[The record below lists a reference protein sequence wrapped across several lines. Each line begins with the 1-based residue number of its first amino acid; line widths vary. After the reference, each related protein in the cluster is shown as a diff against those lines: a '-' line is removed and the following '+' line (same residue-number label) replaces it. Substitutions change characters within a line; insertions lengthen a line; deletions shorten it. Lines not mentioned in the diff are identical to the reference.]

1 MYHHYK
7 PLRNF
12 ISKLDRNAALL
23 QICRFFQNIKYGES
37 IPLQFSRIHP
47 KGKCSIK
54 GVVFPWELD
63 ILAREVILNAGVG
76 GTKNLFELKDFASAV
91 GKVRKLQDQQVDGRL
106 EKMIFQEM
114 HRIIQ
119 QQFPWQQS
127 TVELRLARY
136 FRIYRAPEVEALLE
150 KETGLT
156 IKKFYLLGMAVA
168 GAFISKNSY
177 DLNSDFTQIGISD
190 QQRDSFFNLIVMDF
204 EPLRARTKSVQE
216 YNENWS
222 YTINPL
228 QSTPLVRVFPEAPNI
243 VICPVPHFI
252 LSRVSEG
259 LFFDLGRIEGFEN
272 PYGAAVES
280 YVGEIS
286 EELITSNSISIKAGE
301 EYLVKKNKKD
311 GVDWY
316 VFDDEAAILVECKS
330 KRLGLQARYQ
340 LEEGAL
346 HNEVNYLAKFVV
358 QNYKNLSD
366 VVAGHTPWKQEGR
379 KLFPVVLTLSNW
391 YLFGPSIFQKLED
404 AILSLLDKAGLDR
417 KMTEEYPYTIMSIE
431 EYEIAVQVISQV
443 GLHEFFDERA
453 KSEHKGWM
461 VSPFMDAKY
470 PEFVANA
477 RFDYLRSELNFIVDD
492 LDDNA

>member
-12 ISKLDRNAALL
+12 VAKLDRTAALL
-23 QICRFFQNIKYGES
+23 QICRFYQNIQYGES

-47 KGKCSIK
+47 NGKCSIK

-63 ILAREVILNAGVG
+63 ILAREVILNSGVG
-76 GTKNLFELKDFASAV
+76 ATKNLFEPRDFVSAIE
-91 GKVRKLQDQQVDGRL
+91 KIRKLQDQQVHGRL

-119 QQFPWQQS
+119 QQFPWQAH

-156 IKKFYLLGMAVA
+156 IKKFYLLGMATA

-177 DLNSDFTQIGISD
+177 DLNTDFTQLGITD
-190 QQRDSFFNLIVMDF
+190 QQRDSFFSLIAMDF
-204 EPLRARTKSVQE
+204 QQLRERTKSVQE

-272 PYGAAVES
+272 PYGAAVER

-286 EELITSNSISIKAGE
+286 AELITTESLSIRAGE
-301 EYLVKKNKKD
+301 EYFVKKNKKA

-316 VFDDEAAILVECKS
+316 VYDESAAMLIECKS
-330 KRLGLQARYQ
+330 KRLGLPARYQ
-340 LEEGAL
+340 LEDGAL
-346 HNEVNYLAKFVV
+346 EKEVNHLAKFVV
-358 QNYKNLSD
+358 QNYKNLAD
-366 VVAGHTPWKQEGR
+366 VVSEYTSWKPENR
-379 KLFPVVLTLSNW
+379 RLYPVVLTLSNW

-404 AILSLLDKAGLDR
+404 AIFNLLDKAGLESG
-417 KMTEEYPYTIMSIE
+417 MVEQYPYTIMSIE
-431 EYEIAVQVISQV
+431 EYEIAIQVISQV
-443 GLHEFFDERA
+443 GLAEFFEERA

-461 VSPFMDAKY
+461 VSPFMDSKY
-470 PEFVANA
+470 PDVVAKA
-477 RFDYLRSELNFIVDD
+477 RFDYLRSELDFIIDD
-492 LDDNA
+492 IEPAV